1 MNERMTAAAPTS
13 QQLAELLALLRQA
26 RQAASPEEL
35 RFLLVNGTHALLPY
49 RQAAL
54 FEGGHVACLSGTV
67 SVERNAPYV
76 EWLERA
82 GRQLAGQSGPG
93 RIDAGTLPETLRNG
107 WSDWLPAEA
116 AWMPLDG
123 GGLLV
128 ARDFPVS
135 DAELSLLAEWSRGWE
150 HALRAFRAAQ
160 AQGGWRH
167 WLGARAPQ
175 DRARP
180 WWRRKLWWALP
191 VVLLASAL
199 PVPLTVL
206 APAELVPQGAE
217 IVRAPLDAV
226 IDHVDVA
233 PNQPVRKGQP
243 LLSFDE
249 RVLRSR
255 IEVAAQAL
263 ATAEADYQQAVQR
276 ALSDPQAKA
285 QLPQLAGRIEERR
298 AELGVAESQLGR
310 TRVLASRDGVA
321 LIDDPSAWAGKPVA
335 VGERIL
341 RIADPADV
349 EVEAWVPVHDLV
361 NFPEQA
367 LVRVHLNSDP
377 LHPVSARMRFLSYDA
392 TERPD
397 GSYAYRMRAR
407 LEPGQALPRIGA
419 KGTARI
425 ESRRVSAGYWLL
437 RKPWAAARAWLGW

>member
-1 MNERMTAAAPTS
+1 MSERMTPMEPTA

-26 RQAASPEEL
+26 RQAASEEEL

-54 FEGGHVACLSGTV
+54 FEAGRVACLSGTV

-76 EWLERA
+76 EWLEQVA
-82 GRQLAGQSGPG
+82 RQLAGQPGPM
-93 RIDAGTLPETLRNG
+93 RIDADALPEALRTA
-107 WSDWLPAEA
+107 WAEWLPAEA
-116 AWMPLDG
+116 AWIALDG
-123 GGLLV
+123 GGLLL
-128 ARDFPVS
+128 ARDFPVA
-135 DAELSLLAEWSRGWE
+135 DAELSLLAEWSRGWA

-160 AQGGWRH
+160 AQGGWF
-167 WLGARAPQ
+167 GVRAPQ
-175 DRARP
+175 GGVLP
-180 WWRRKLWWALP
+180 WWRPRLWWALP
-191 VVLLASAL
+191 VLLLASAL

-233 PNQPVRKGQP
+233 PNQPVRKGQQ

-276 ALSDPQAKA
+276 ALSYPQAKA

-298 AELGVAESQLGR
+298 AELGLAESQQGR
-310 TRVLASRDGVA
+310 TRVLASRDGVV

-377 LHPVSARMRFLSYDA
+377 LHPVSATMRYLSYDA

-397 GSYAYRMRAR
+397 GSYAYRLRAR
-407 LEPGQALPRIGA
+407 LAPGQPLPRIGA

-425 ESRRVSAGYWLL
+425 EARDVSVGYWLL

>member
-1 MNERMTAAAPTS
+1 MTPAAPTPE
-13 QQLAELLALLRQA
+13 QLAELLALLRQA
-26 RQAASPEEL
+26 RQAGSPEEL

-54 FEGGHVACLSGTV
+54 FEGGRVACLSGTV

-76 EWLERA
+76 EWLERLGGELS
-82 GRQLAGQSGPG
+82 GRPG
-93 RIDAGTLPETLRNG
+93 SVRIDAGALPEPLRNG
-107 WSDWLPAEA
+107 WADWLPAEA
-116 AWMPLDG
+116 AWMALEG

-135 DAELSLLAEWSRGWE
+135 DLELGLLSEWMRGWD
-150 HALRAFRAAQ
+150 HALHALRAAQ
-160 AQGGWRH
+160 AQVGMRGWF
-167 WLGARAPQ
+167 GSRAAQ
-175 DRARP
+175 GVGRP

-191 VVLLASAL
+191 LVLLASAL

-226 IDHVDVA
+226 IDHVEVA
-233 PNQPVRKGQP
+233 PNQPVHKGQQ

-298 AELGVAESQLGR
+298 AELGLAESQQGR

-341 RIADPADV
+341 RIADPTDV

-377 LHPVSARMRFLSYDA
+377 LHPVSARMRYLSYDA

-397 GSYAYRMRAR
+397 GSYAYRLRAR
-407 LEPGQALPRIGA
+407 LEPGQTLPRIGA

-425 ESRRVSAGYWLL
+425 EARDVSVGYWLL

>member
-1 MNERMTAAAPTS
+1 MIDRMTAAAPTP

-26 RQAASPEEL
+26 RQAASQEEL

-54 FEGGHVACLSGTV
+54 FEGGRVACLSGTV
-67 SVERNAPYV
+67 PVERNAPYV
-76 EWLERA
+76 EWLER
-82 GRQLAGQSGPG
+82 LAGALTVQAGPV
-93 RIDAGTLPETLRNG
+93 RIDASTLPEPLCNA

-116 AWMPLDG
+116 AWIALDG
-123 GGLLV
+123 AGLLV

-135 DAELSLLAEWSRGWE
+135 DSELALLAEWSRGWAHAL
-150 HALRAFRAAQ
+150 HALRADESR
-160 AQGGWRH
+160 GGWRR
-167 WLGARAPQ
+167 WFGSGAQQGAH
-175 DRARP
+175 RP

-191 VVLLASAL
+191 LLALASAM

-226 IDHVDVA
+226 IDHIDVA
-233 PNQPVRKGQP
+233 PNQAVRKGQP

-298 AELGVAESQLGR
+298 AELGLAESQQGR
-310 TRVLASRDGVA
+310 TRVLASRDGVV
-321 LIDDPSAWAGKPVA
+321 LIDDPSAWAGKPVV

-377 LHPVSARMRFLSYDA
+377 LHPVSARMRYLSYDA

-397 GSYAYRMRAR
+397 GSYAYQMRAR

-425 ESRRVSAGYWLL
+425 ESRHVSVGYWLL